1 MNENKP
7 RGWYSRGYLPHF
19 DGGEITQFLTYRLA
33 DSLPQKV
40 LRHLQIQVEQEIITD
55 REMLINV
62 EKYLDQGIGACYLKQ
77 KEIASIVEE
86 NLLRF
91 ADVKYKL
98 YAWVIMPNHVH
109 FLLKPKEG
117 YSLSEIVHSCK
128 SYTSNQANKLLNRT
142 GKFWFP
148 EHFDR
153 FIRDYDHFEK
163 AFNYIER
170 NPVKAGL
177 CENQSDWR
185 FSSAWH
191 RKNGAQAASLQEN
204 E

>member
-1 MNENKP
+1 MNENSP

-40 LRHLQIQVEQEIITD
+40 LRNLQIQLEQELITD

-62 EKYLDQGIGACYLKQ
+62 EKYLDQGIGACYLQ
-77 KEIASIVEE
+77 QVEIASIVEE

-98 YAWVIMPNHVH
+98 HAWVIMPNHIH
-109 FLLKPKEG
+109 ILLRPLEG

-128 SYTSNQANKLLNRT
+128 SYTSTQANKVLNRT

-148 EHFDR
+148 EGFDR

-177 CENQSDWR
+177 CDNQSDWR

-191 RKNGAQAASLQEN
+191 RKNNGT
-204 E
+204 

>member
-1 MNENKP
+1 MNNNPPK
-7 RGWYSRGYLPHF
+7 GWSNRGYLPHF

-40 LRHLQIQVEQEIITD
+40 LRNLQIQVEQEIITD

-62 EKYLDQGIGACYLKQ
+62 EKYLDQGIGGCYLRQ
-77 KEIASIVEE
+77 EEIASIVEE
-86 NLLRF
+86 NLLHF

-98 YAWVIMPNHVH
+98 HAWVIMPNHVH
-109 FLLKPKEG
+109 ILLTPKEG
-117 YSLSEIVHSCK
+117 HSLSEIVHSGK
-128 SYTSNQANKLLNRT
+128 SFTSTKANKLLNRT

-148 EHFDR
+148 EGFDR

-191 RKNGAQAASLQEN
+191 RKNA
-204 E
+204 

>member
-1 MNENKP
+1 MNNNPP
-7 RGWYSRGYLPHF
+7 RGWHSRGYLPHF

-40 LRHLQIQVEQEIITD
+40 LRNLQIQVEQELITD

-62 EKYLDQGIGACYLKQ
+62 EKYLDQGIGSCYLRQ
-77 KEIASIVEE
+77 TEIAEIVEE

-98 YAWVIMPNHVH
+98 HAWVIMPNHMH
-109 FLLKPKEG
+109 ILLRPLEG

-128 SYTSNQANKLLNRT
+128 SYTSTQANKVLNRT

-148 EHFDR
+148 EGFDR

-191 RKNGAQAASLQEN
+191 RKNNGT
-204 E
+204 

>member
-1 MNENKP
+1 MNENAP

-19 DGGEITQFLTYRLA
+19 DGGELTQFLTYRLA

-40 LRHLQIQVEQEIITD
+40 LHNLQIQLEQKIITD
-55 REMLINV
+55 REKLINI
-62 EKYLDQGIGACYLKQ
+62 EKYLDQGIGNCYLRNPKVA
-77 KEIASIVEE
+77 EIVEE

-98 YAWVIMPNHVH
+98 FAWVIMPNHIH
-109 FLLKPKEG
+109 ILLRPLEG

-128 SYTSNQANKLLNRT
+128 SYTSTKANKVLNRT

-148 EHFDR
+148 EPFDR

-191 RKNGAQAASLQEN
+191 RKNGTP
-204 E
+204 

>member
-1 MNENKP
+1 MSNNSP
-7 RGWYSRGYLPHF
+7 RGWHNRGYLPHF

-40 LRHLQIQVEQEIITD
+40 LRNLQIQLEQELITD

-62 EKYLDQGIGACYLKQ
+62 EKYLDQGIGACYLQ
-77 KEIASIVEE
+77 QVEIASIVEE

-98 YAWVIMPNHVH
+98 YAWVIMPNHMH
-109 FLLKPKEG
+109 ILLRPLES

-128 SYTSNQANKLLNRT
+128 SYTSTQANKVLNRT

-148 EHFDR
+148 EGFDR

-177 CENQSDWR
+177 CDNQSDWR

-191 RKNGAQAASLQEN
+191 RKNNGT
-204 E
+204 

>member
-1 MNENKP
+1 MKENSP
-7 RGWYSRGYLPHF
+7 IGWHNRGYLPHF

-33 DSLPQKV
+33 DSLPQSV
-40 LRHLQIQVEQEIITD
+40 LRNLQIQVEQELITD

-62 EKYLDQGIGACYLKQ
+62 EKYLDQGIGNCYLRNTKVA
-77 KEIASIVEE
+77 EIVEE
-86 NLLRF
+86 NLLHF

-98 YAWVIMPNHVH
+98 HAWVIMPNHMH
-109 FLLKPKEG
+109 ILLRPLEG

-128 SYTSNQANKLLNRT
+128 SYTAMIANRVLNRRGT
-142 GKFWFP
+142 FWFP
-148 EHFDR
+148 EGFDR

-170 NPVKAGL
+170 NPVKAGF

-191 RKNGAQAASLQEN
+191 RKNGK
-204 E
+204 